1 MAVKQEIKSQLAKL
15 LATED
20 FVVEHKHVETAQ
32 FDVDTRVLTLPI
44 WEKASNDV
52 YDMLVGHEVGHAL
65 YTPNDWSFEGRIPLS
80 FVNIV
85 EDARI
90 EKLIKRRYP
99 GLSKTFFHAY
109 KELHEQDFF
118 NVLDINVDEM
128 NIADRIN
135 LYFKVGNFLDI
146 YFDDCEKD
154 IINKI
159 NVCETFEDT
168 LEVAE
173 LLYNYCKGELKRKK
187 EEQEEEREGTDPADL
202 ETPSYSFETKET
214 DKEEKLED
222 EESKTETQIQ
232 SVENKPSRI
241 DEQKEEE
248 PEVKTVQALEESLK
262 DLVDQGS
269 AENVYVE
276 RPKLNL
282 DRVIISNEEIHE
294 RCDEQ
299 WVDDIDMPAF
309 TVKDEDIYYGYRHR
323 SVISEVDKKFNEFK
337 KSAQKE
343 VNYLVKEFECR
354 KAADNYART
363 STNRTGILDT
373 KKLHT
378 YRFNEDI
385 FKKVGIVPDGK
396 NHGLVF
402 ILDWSGS
409 MNHVMLDTIKQL
421 YNLIWFCKKVQIPF
435 EVYAFT
441 GDYPKDGEQLSYEPK
456 AGLFEVS
463 GFFSLLNLFTHK
475 TNGKT
480 LEHQMK
486 NIFRLA
492 YNFNHYTCYQT
503 PIGLNL
509 SGTPLNE
516 SLLALHSLLPQ
527 FKKQNGIDK
536 VQCVIL
542 TDGEAGHLSYH
553 RIVHR
558 QWEDEPYLGT
568 RGVHGDCFL
577 RDRKIGTTYKMPYEY
592 YGFSEMLLRNLRDN
606 FPNINFIG
614 IRVLESR
621 DAGSFIRRYCGWS
634 NDQFEKINKVW
645 KKNKSFSIDNSGYH
659 KYFGLSSTH
668 LSNNDEFE
676 VEEDATKAQIK
687 RAFVK
692 SLKTKK
698 MNKKVLSEFVELI
711 A

>member
-202 ETPSYSFETKET
+202 ETPSYSFETKDT

-222 EESKTETQIQ
+222 EESTTETQTQ

-241 DEQKEEE
+241 DEQEEE

-276 RPKLNL
+276 RPKLDL

-503 PIGLNL
+503 PLGLNL

-516 SLLALHSLLPQ
+516 SLIALHSLLPQ

>member
-32 FDVDTRVLTLPI
+32 FDVESRVLTLPI

-128 NIADRIN
+128 NVADRVN

-146 YFDDCEKD
+146 YFNDTEKD

-159 NVCETFEDT
+159 NTCETFEDT

-173 LLYNYCKGELKRKK
+173 LLYDYCKGEMKQKK
-187 EEQEEEREGTDPADL
+187 EEQEQEVQLQSRPNLGEDSIE
-202 ETPSYSFETKET
+202 Y
-214 DKEEKLED
+214 ED
-222 EESKTETQIQ
+222 EEKEEEKETEETQESKSQ
-232 SVENKPSRI
+232 VATSEPSRI

-276 RPKLNL
+276 RPKLDL

-309 TVKDEDIYYGYRHR
+309 TVRDEDIYYGYRHR
-323 SVISEVDKKFNEFK
+323 SVISEVDQKFNEFK

-343 VNYLVKEFECR
+343 VSYLVKEFECR

-441 GDYPKDGEQLSYEPK
+441 GEYPKDGEQLSYEPK

-486 NIFRLA
+486 NIFRIG
-492 YNFNHYTCYQT
+492 YGFSNYTCYQT

-542 TDGEAGHLSYH
+542 TDGEAGHLNYH
-553 RIVHR
+553 RTVDR
-558 QWEDEPYLGT
+558 YWEDEPYLGT

-634 NDQFEKINKVW
+634 SDQFEKVNKVW

-668 LSNNDEFE
+668 LSNDDEFE
-676 VEEDATKAQIK
+676 VQEDATKAQIK

>member
-503 PIGLNL
+503 PLGLNL

>member
-222 EESKTETQIQ
+222 EESKTETQTQ

>member
-222 EESKTETQIQ
+222 EESKTETQTQ

-503 PIGLNL
+503 PLGLNL